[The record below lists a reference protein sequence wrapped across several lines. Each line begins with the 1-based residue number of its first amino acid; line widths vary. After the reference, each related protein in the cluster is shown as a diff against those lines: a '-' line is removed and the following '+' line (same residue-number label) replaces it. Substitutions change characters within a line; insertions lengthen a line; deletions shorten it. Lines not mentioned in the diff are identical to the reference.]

1 MALTKNCWSNAGKV
15 SWRRTTYHGVPDQ
28 DHAPSN
34 SPKNIMGEKGIKE
47 RGISEESCVKRNVPT
62 FPGRRRDSD
71 AVRNE
76 RHGRRLIHCRRMPG
90 KSSPLLQNTSDFPE
104 SRHSEWCCPVRNQKS
119 FCLIFRE
126 RRWPERLLAGR
137 RKLSMMPQARRASAQ
152 LPPPSFFMPYASKY

>member
-62 FPGRRRDSD
+62 SPGRRRDSD

-76 RHGRRLIHCRRMPG
+76 RHGRRLYISAVCLE
-90 KSSPLLQNTSDFPE
+90 SPARYYKILRIFLSLVT
-104 SRHSEWCCPVRNQKS
+104 RNGLDRSGIRNRSACS
-119 FCLIFRE
+119 FWNGDGWNVCL
-126 RRWPERLLAGR
+126 
-137 RKLSMMPQARRASAQ
+137 RADGNY
-152 LPPPSFFMPYASKY
+152 P